1 MKRIIFTQTQVQVK
15 AIYRFPKQIHK
26 LFQQKIYNTNG
37 VLMIEMP
44 AQTFTKGKHVLT
56 LDPDKSPKG
65 FYYLAI
71 EKGNTRSLIKFIKI

>member
-1 MKRIIFTQTQVQVK
+1 
-15 AIYRFPKQIHK
+15 
-26 LFQQKIYNTNG
+26 
-37 VLMIEMP
+37 MP